1 MGGDTP
7 AALLED
13 ILETLKL
20 IHGDFDAQEKRWRW
34 LEEKLDGLE
43 CSSQRVT
50 TANKSVKDI
59 DGVQRVNVGGSSGH
73 QSSTE
78 TPAKVSQLDADT
90 SDAVSFIQPTELP
103 PLPNDETTSLSSSS
117 TLSLTNGLPLPT
129 HEPPSHLSIIESL
142 RTIQDSQTWTTEWRT
157 TKIDLVDIRDWSSPL
172 AGSPLYHNQTIWREL
187 GDAWTIP
194 DDGRLPIM
202 FTRDSLEKLS
212 NSELESRI
220 PDLVTFRDRVK
231 RDAFVDLKI
240 VDDCSSLTGSERRG
254 QMTYRLGVPVR
265 VEGECKVP
273 VRTSVST
280 TAVPADRRRI
290 RPPDAPW
297 RRFM

>member
-7 AALLED
+7 AALLEG

-34 LEEKLDGLE
+34 LEEKLDGPE
-43 CSSQRVT
+43 YSSQRAT
-50 TANKSVKDI
+50 TVDKSVGDVEGI
-59 DGVQRVNVGGSSGH
+59 RQVNANGSSGR
-73 QSSTE
+73 QPITE
-78 TPAKVSQLDADT
+78 APATVNRLDADT
-90 SDAVSFIQPTELP
+90 SDVVSFIQPAELP

-117 TLSLTNGLPLPT
+117 TLSLANGLPLPT
-129 HEPPSHLSIIESL
+129 HEPPSQSSIIDSL
-142 RTIQDSQTWTTEWRT
+142 STIQDSQTWATEWRT
-157 TKIDLVDIRDWSSPL
+157 RKIDIVDIRDWSSPL
-172 AGSPLYHNQTIWREL
+172 ADSPLYHNQTLRREL

-212 NSELESRI
+212 NSALESRI

-240 VDDCSSLTGSERRG
+240 VDDCSSLMGSERRG
-254 QMTYRLGVPVR
+254 QMTYRLGAPVR

-273 VRTSVST
+273 ARTSVA
-280 TAVPADRRRI
+280 TASIPADRRRI
-290 RPPDAPW
+290 RVPDAPW